1 LGIEAGYHAGVRPT
15 VRGWLVLLALALAA
29 CPAPRPTIES
39 AAARADRGEWRAAL
53 ADYDAIVQARATQA
67 GDRVRAWTAGAL
79 VCERLRDAG
88 GARRR
93 LEAAVAADV
102 AGQSEPAMYHLADLL
117 RDEDRARALNLY
129 YRAAAGAEK
138 HRSGGFPY
146 RAAMD
151 RILQL
156 SMTR

>member
-1 LGIEAGYHAGVRPT
+1 LDIAKGYHAPVRRT
-15 VRGWLVLLALALAA
+15 LLALVLLVAA
-29 CPAPRPTIES
+29 CPAPRVTIES
-39 AAARADRGEWRAAL
+39 AAARANRGELGAAL
-53 ADYDAIVQARATQA
+53 GDYDRIVRARETAA
-67 GDRVRAWTAGAL
+67 VDRVRAWTAGAL
-79 VCERLRDAG
+79 VCERLRDLDG
-88 GARRR
+88 ERRR

-102 AGQSEPAMYHLADLL
+102 AGQSEPAMYYLADLL

-138 HRSGGFPY
+138 HRAGGFPY
-146 RAAMD
+146 RASMD